1 MRIIKMKKFNVIF
14 DHLIDSLAFI
24 AGSLIF
30 IMMGIECYE
39 VVSRYFFQRPTIWS
53 VEFCEYMLF
62 LLAFLGTTWV
72 LKKGAHINVTILLER
87 LRPRTRIY
95 CNLFSSFM
103 GILIS
108 LIILWF
114 SLKTSVENYVVGVK
128 IVKTYALPKW
138 IFLSFI
144 SLGYLLLLIEFV
156 RQFLGHLKSLRL
168 KEKEVK
174 TS

>member
-1 MRIIKMKKFNVIF
+1 MKMKKFSVIF

-24 AGSLIF
+24 AGSFIF
-30 IMMGIECYE
+30 IMMWIECYE
-39 VVSRYFFQRPTIWS
+39 IVARYFFHRPTVWS

-72 LKKGAHINVTILLER
+72 LKKKAHINVTILVER
-87 LRPRTRIY
+87 LKPRAQTY
-95 CNLFSSFM
+95 CHLFASFV

-114 SLKTSVENYVVGVK
+114 SLKTSFENYVVGVK

-144 SLGYLLLLIEFV
+144 SFGYLLLFIEFI
-156 RQFLGHLKSLRL
+156 REFLDHLRSLLL
-168 KEKEVK
+168 KKAEGK

>member
-1 MRIIKMKKFNVIF
+1 MKKINAIF
-14 DHLIDSLAFI
+14 DGLTDTMAAI
-24 AGSLIF
+24 AGIF
-30 IMMGIECYE
+30 IICMMFIECYE
-39 VVSRYFFQRPTIWS
+39 IVSRYFFGRPTVWS

-72 LKKGAHINVTILLER
+72 LRKRAHISVTILLER
-87 LRPRTRIY
+87 LKPRTQIY

-103 GILIS
+103 GIIIS
-108 LIILWF
+108 LIIFWF
-114 SLKTSVENYVVGVK
+114 SLKTSFENYVVGVK

-144 SLGYLLLLIEFV
+144 SLGYLLLLIEFI
-156 RQFLGHLKSLRL
+156 RQFSSHIRRLELKKL
-168 KEKEVK
+168 EGK

>member
-1 MRIIKMKKFNVIF
+1 
-14 DHLIDSLAFI
+14 
-24 AGSLIF
+24 
-30 IMMGIECYE
+30 
-39 VVSRYFFQRPTIWS
+39 
-53 VEFCEYMLF
+53 
-62 LLAFLGTTWV
+62 
-72 LKKGAHINVTILLER
+72 
-87 LRPRTRIY
+87 
-95 CNLFSSFM
+95 M

-108 LIILWF
+108 LIIFWF

-156 RQFLGHLKSLRL
+156 RQFSGHLKSLRL
-168 KEKEVK
+168 KETEVK

>member
-1 MRIIKMKKFNVIF
+1 MKKFNALY
-14 DHLIDSLAFI
+14 DRLINVLAFI
-24 AGSLIF
+24 AGSFIF
-30 IMMGIECYE
+30 IMMWIECYE
-39 VVSRYFFQRPTIWS
+39 IVARYFFKRPTVWS

-72 LKKGAHINVTILLER
+72 LKRKAHINVTILVER
-87 LRPRTRIY
+87 LRPRARTY
-95 CNLFSSFM
+95 CDIFASFM

-114 SLKTSVENYVVGVK
+114 SLKTSFENYVVGVK

-144 SLGYLLLLIEFV
+144 SFGYLLLLIEFV
-156 RQFLGHLKSLRL
+156 RQFLDHLRSLGL
-168 KEKEVK
+168 KKAEGK

>member
-1 MRIIKMKKFNVIF
+1 MKKFNAIF
-14 DHLIDSLAFI
+14 DHLIDVLAFI
-24 AGSLIF
+24 AGSFIF
-30 IMMGIECYE
+30 VMMWIECYE
-39 VVSRYFFQRPTIWS
+39 IVARYFFKRPTVWS

-72 LKKGAHINVTILLER
+72 LKKKAHINVTILVER
-87 LRPRTRIY
+87 LKPRAKT
-95 CNLFSSFM
+95 CCHLFASFM

-108 LIILWF
+108 LIIFWF
-114 SLKTSVENYVVGVK
+114 SLKTSFENYVVGVK

-144 SLGYLLLLIEFV
+144 SLGYLLLFIEFV
-156 RQFLGHLKSLRL
+156 RQFLDHLRSLLL
-168 KEKEVK
+168 KKAEGK

>member
-1 MRIIKMKKFNVIF
+1 MKMKKFNVIF

-24 AGSLIF
+24 AGSFIF
-30 IMMGIECYE
+30 VMMGIECYE

-108 LIILWF
+108 LIIFWF

-156 RQFLGHLKSLRL
+156 RQFSGHLKSLRL
-168 KEKEVK
+168 KETEVK